1 MIKFEKKIPKGF
13 KESVSLPDSEDEAR
27 AWQEENRRWWN
38 ENPMRYDWD
47 SKIKLRE
54 FSKEFY
60 QEIDS
65 RFFSN
70 SEEYF
75 PANKKPFDFLID
87 FNSLVQ
93 KDVLEIGVGIGSH
106 AQLLAENAKSFLGID
121 ITDYAVDS
129 VKKRF
134 EVFGL
139 SGKIIKMDAE
149 ALAFE
154 DNSFDFVWS
163 WGVIHHSSNTE
174 KILKEIKRVLRP
186 GGEAVIMVYHKGWWN
201 YYFMGIVKG
210 IISGELFKTK
220 SLHKTIQFFTD
231 GAIARYY
238 TILAWRSLTRNIL
251 KLDYVAV
258 FGPNSDALRLSRSV
272 PHAIAGF
279 FTHNLRMGSFLVS
292 RLKKV

>member
-13 KESVSLPDSEDEAR
+13 KESASLPGSEDEAR

-38 ENPMRYDWD
+38 ENPMRYDWN

-70 SEEYF
+70 AEEYF

-238 TILAWRSLTRNIL
+238 TIPAWRSLTRNIL

>member
-13 KESVSLPDSEDEAR
+13 KKSISLPGSEDEAR
-27 AWQEENRRWWN
+27 VWQEENRRWWN
-38 ENPMRYDWD
+38 ENPMRYDWN
-47 SKIKLRE
+47 SKIKPEE

-70 SEEYF
+70 AEEYF
-75 PANKKPFDFLID
+75 PADKKPFDFLID
-87 FNSLVQ
+87 FSSLVN
-93 KDVLEIGVGIGSH
+93 KDVLEIGVGSGSH
-106 AQLLAENAKSFLGID
+106 AQLLAENAKSFIGID
-121 ITDYAVDS
+121 ITDYAVNS
-129 VKKRF
+129 AKKRF
-134 EVFGL
+134 EIFNL
-139 SGKIIKMDAE
+139 PGKIIKMDAE
-149 ALAFE
+149 TLDFK

-210 IISGELFKTK
+210 VISGELFKTK
-220 SLHKTIQFFTD
+220 SLHKTVQFFTD

-238 TILAWRSLTRNIL
+238 TISGWRFLMRNIL
-251 KLDYVAV
+251 KLNYAAV
-258 FGPNSDALRLSRSV
+258 FGPNSDALRLPRSV

>member
-1 MIKFEKKIPKGF
+1 MIKFNKKVPKGF
-13 KESVSLPDSEDEAR
+13 EKSISLPDSDGEAHI
-27 AWQEENRRWWN
+27 WQEKNRQWWN
-38 ENPMRYDWD
+38 ENPMRYDWND
-47 SKIKLRE
+47 KIKFKE

-60 QEIDS
+60 QEIDR
-65 RFFSN
+65 RFFSKA
-70 SEEYF
+70 EEYF
-75 PANKKPFDFLID
+75 PADKKPFDFLID
-87 FNSLVQ
+87 FNALDG
-93 KDVLEIGVGIGSH
+93 KDVLEIGIGNGSH
-106 AQLLAENAKSFLGID
+106 AQLLAENAKSFTGID
-121 ITDYAVDS
+121 ITDYAVNS

-134 EVFGL
+134 EVFNL
-139 SGKIIKMDAE
+139 SGQIIKMDAE
-149 ALAFE
+149 MLAFK

-186 GGEAVIMVYHKGWWN
+186 GGEAIIMVYYKGWWN

-220 SLHKTIQFFTD
+220 SLHETVQSFTD

-238 TILAWRSLTRNIL
+238 TFSDWRFLTRNIL
-251 KLDYVAV
+251 KLGYLAV
-258 FGPNSDALRLSRSV
+258 FGHNSDGLRLPPST

-279 FTHNLRMGSFLVS
+279 FTHTLRMGSFLVS

>member
-13 KESVSLPDSEDEAR
+13 KESASLPGSEDEAR

-121 ITDYAVDS
+121 ITDYAVNS

-134 EVFGL
+134 EVFNL
-139 SGKIIKMDAE
+139 PGKIIKMDAE
-149 ALAFE
+149 TLAFE
-154 DNSFDFVWS
+154 DNSFDFIWS

-186 GGEAVIMVYHKGWWN
+186 GGEAVIMAYHKGWWH
-201 YYFMGIVKG
+201 Y
-210 IISGELFKTK
+210 
-220 SLHKTIQFFTD
+220 
-231 GAIARYY
+231 
-238 TILAWRSLTRNIL
+238 
-251 KLDYVAV
+251 
-258 FGPNSDALRLSRSV
+258 
-272 PHAIAGF
+272 
-279 FTHNLRMGSFLVS
+279 
-292 RLKKV
+292 